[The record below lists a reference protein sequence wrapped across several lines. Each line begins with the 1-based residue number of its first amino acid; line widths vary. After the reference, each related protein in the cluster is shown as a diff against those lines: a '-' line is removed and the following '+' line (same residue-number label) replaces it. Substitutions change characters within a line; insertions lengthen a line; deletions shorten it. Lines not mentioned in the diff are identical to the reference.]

1 MNAIKEV
8 RRYLLKNP
16 GTPSAGILARMTAA
30 VAEEAVFPLGD
41 LYKLDGE
48 SFDLAIELLRDWR
61 LNRYYASRI
70 KLFDTVL
77 EEIALS
83 SEPAKKR

>member
-8 RRYLLKNP
+8 RRYLLKHP
-16 GTPSAGILARMTAA
+16 GTPSAKILARMTAA

-77 EEIALS
+77 EEIES
-83 SEPAKKR
+83 SGEAANGH